1 VRNIYLPFNFVD
13 DFIISGLASGS
24 SDECLPSKHGALFKS
39 QCHQD
44 KKTKRGKMVR

>member
-24 SDECLPSKHGALFKS
+24 SDECLPSKGEVLVSNLNAA
-39 QCHQD
+39 
-44 KKTKRGKMVR
+44 KKIK